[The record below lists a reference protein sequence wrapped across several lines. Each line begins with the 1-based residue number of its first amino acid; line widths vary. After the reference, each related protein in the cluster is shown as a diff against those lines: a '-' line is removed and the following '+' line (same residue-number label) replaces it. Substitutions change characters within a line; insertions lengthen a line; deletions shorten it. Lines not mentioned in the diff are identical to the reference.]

1 MQENEMQQAVAVI
14 EQQAVVKVASVA
26 QRGGALALC
35 KAIKTRRSEVVSFFA
50 DTKNKAHAAWK
61 AIVAQEKSFTDRLD
75 DAEKKIKR
83 AVMDYDREQEAI
95 RQAEQRRL
103 QAEADEAARRERER
117 LEKQAAKLK
126 TEARREAVLEQAAQV
141 VAPVV
146 QVAAA
151 APKVE
156 GVSVR
161 KIWKARVVDVAKVP
175 REFMVVN
182 DRALDSYAKATKGAV
197 QVAGVE
203 FYQDES
209 MAVR

>member
-1 MQENEMQQAVAVI
+1 MQQAVAVI

-83 AVMDYDREQEAI
+83 AVLTYDREQEAI

-151 APKVE
+151 APKIE